1 VRIDIYIRISDNYFQ
16 RGQTL
21 EVIRL
26 GVKRV
31 NITVDPKKLEE
42 FYRLAAKKGIK
53 FSTWVDAKLD
63 EFLEEEKMIEE
74 WKMQKRRS

>member
-1 VRIDIYIRISDNYFQ
+1 MCIDNNLPIVDNYLQ
-16 RGQTL
+16 KELVL
-21 EVIRL
+21 EGIRL
-26 GVKRV
+26 VVKRV
-31 NITVDPKKLEE
+31 NITVDPKKLDE

-74 WKMQKRRS
+74 YRQQKKRS